1 MSSVSDSSLDSE
13 DDPSSTET
21 EEDSDS
27 DSDEVDSD
35 PSPVILEPVS
45 FQANV
50 PGQPAQFDVKS
61 GKHSYSSSL
70 PLCMML
76 NARSVYNKVDRL
88 KTMLR
93 EICPEITIVSE
104 TWERKRINL
113 NTLLDSDQFK
123 SISYA
128 RPKRPGGGCAIIY
141 NDARFEVTEL
151 KMDIPDGVEAAY
163 ALLVPRNKD
172 KSVRVKQ
179 IVVGSFYTSP
189 NSRHKSA
196 TIEHII
202 ESIHLLRAKFD
213 NEVNFI
219 LGGDFNRLPISEIM
233 DAYGALNQLVS
244 VPTRL
249 GATLEIILTDL
260 HSLYHPPT
268 TLPPLEVD
276 QDKDGADSDHNIVI
290 MAPLSNG
297 NYELKRKKKTIV
309 TRPLPTSNFAKF
321 EAALQSHS
329 WVEVIETE
337 DVDQKVQNLHGFIRK
352 KKWMTPE
359 LKQLHR
365 RVQREFFKSRQSAKW
380 RKLKKSFKKLKKKSV
395 RSFHTK
401 FVNEMKISDPGKWY
415 RLAKKIGA
423 VGQNNDGDI
432 KVESLTEMTNEQAVE
447 EIASHFSS
455 IANEYNPLD
464 TCQLPAYQPTL
475 PPPKVNELAVYKRIE
490 KLKNTR
496 STLPLDLPN
505 KLRKEFAVELAEP
518 LTNIINES
526 LIQQK
531 YPTLWKFEWV
541 TPVPKITHPKIIKD
555 LRKISSTSDFSKVY
569 ESFLKDWIMEDIS
582 QKIDIGQFGGQ
593 KGLGTEHLIVCLVDR
608 ILKLL
613 DDNQEMSA
621 VIAAL
626 VDWSAA
632 FDRQDPTLAIKNFL
646 NIGVRPSLIPVLVS
660 YLKDR
665 KMKVKFNG
673 EESKEHSLNGGGP
686 QGTLLGGIEYLI
698 NSNNNANSVE
708 PEDRFKYVDD
718 LSILHLIMM
727 SGLLMNY
734 DFRSHV
740 ASDIEVDKPFLPP
753 ATYGTQTSLDKIAD
767 WTEAN
772 MMKFNHD
779 KSNYIVFS
787 RSHDKF
793 STRLNLENVHLDRV
807 KMTKVLGVWLTEDLK
822 WAKNTKEICIKAYS
836 RVSMLTK

>member
-13 DDPSSTET
+13 DDSSSTET
-21 EEDSDS
+21 EDDS

-45 FQANV
+45 CQANV

-113 NTLLDSDQFK
+113 NTLLDSDHFK

-297 NYELKRKKKTIV
+297 NYEVKRKKKTIV

-337 DVDQKVQNLHGFIRK
+337 DVDQKVQNFHGFIRK
-352 KKWMTPE
+352 
-359 LKQLHR
+359 
-365 RVQREFFKSRQSAKW
+365 
-380 RKLKKSFKKLKKKSV
+380 
-395 RSFHTK
+395 
-401 FVNEMKISDPGKWY
+401 I
-415 RLAKKIGA
+415 
-423 VGQNNDGDI
+423 
-432 KVESLTEMTNEQAVE
+432 
-447 EIASHFSS
+447 
-455 IANEYNPLD
+455 LD
-464 TCQLPAYQPTL
+464 
-475 PPPKVNELAVYKRIE
+475 
-490 KLKNTR
+490 
-496 STLPLDLPN
+496 
-505 KLRKEFAVELAEP
+505 
-518 LTNIINES
+518 
-526 LIQQK
+526 
-531 YPTLWKFEWV
+531 
-541 TPVPKITHPKIIKD
+541 
-555 LRKISSTSDFSKVY
+555 
-569 ESFLKDWIMEDIS
+569 ESF
-582 QKIDIGQFGGQ
+582 
-593 KGLGTEHLIVCLVDR
+593 
-608 ILKLL
+608 
-613 DDNQEMSA
+613 
-621 VIAAL
+621 
-626 VDWSAA
+626 
-632 FDRQDPTLAIKNFL
+632 
-646 NIGVRPSLIPVLVS
+646 
-660 YLKDR
+660 R
-665 KMKVKFNG
+665 KK
-673 EESKEHSLNGGGP
+673 
-686 QGTLLGGIEYLI
+686 
-698 NSNNNANSVE
+698 
-708 PEDRFKYVDD
+708 R
-718 LSILHLIMM
+718 
-727 SGLLMNY
+727 
-734 DFRSHV
+734 
-740 ASDIEVDKPFLPP
+740 
-753 ATYGTQTSLDKIAD
+753 
-767 WTEAN
+767 
-772 MMKFNHD
+772 
-779 KSNYIVFS
+779 
-787 RSHDKF
+787 
-793 STRLNLENVHLDRV
+793 
-807 KMTKVLGVWLTEDLK
+807 
-822 WAKNTKEICIKAYS
+822 
-836 RVSMLTK
+836 